1 MTIEDVNPQSVNRQ
15 SPIVNRKWTW
25 ALIAVLAV
33 SALVVGLLVPPAPQP
48 VDTAG
53 WNEIAARTI
62 PGAYHVHTTRSDGHG
77 DKHDVAVAAARAGLK
92 FVILTDHGDATRPP
106 DPPEYIDGV
115 LCLDAVEIST
125 DQGHLVALDMPRAPY
140 PLGGAADAVV
150 EDVHRLGGF
159 AIAAHPDSPRPAL
172 RWTDTEAPIDGLEWL
187 NADSEWRK
195 DSRSRLIRAGLGYFF
210 RPGPALA
217 SLMDRPAT
225 LARWDAL
232 AARRPIVGLAA
243 VDAHGGVGQRSEDVS
258 RSVAGTIGIPAYQAS
273 FRTLSN
279 RVILD
284 APPTGDA
291 ARDARAIYDAIRK
304 GSVFTTIDAL
314 ASPGLLDLRADGN
327 TVVAHA
333 ARPRGSELD
342 LFHAGS
348 TVSASNGDLR
358 EAATSPGP
366 YRVEVHLAH
375 APGDPPI
382 PWLVSNFVYVGAA
395 VPSNS
400 GSSGTGS
407 AAVPGSIAPFPWR
420 IEKDAASSAI
430 LRTREF
436 SVELEYQLAP
446 GSRNSQFVALAS
458 DVRDESFTAIRLGLQ
473 ADRPS
478 RVWVQ
483 VRSRVGRR
491 WGRTYYVDPAGTE
504 LLVRLADLRSMEEG
518 QVGAPDPRS
527 LSSILLVIDLTNAAP
542 GKSGRLTVL
551 SSALVK

>member
-1 MTIEDVNPQSVNRQ
+1 M
-15 SPIVNRKWTW
+15 
-25 ALIAVLAV
+25 ALIVIGATIWLVL
-33 SALVVGLLVPPAPQP
+33 PPAPQA
-48 VDTAG
+48 VDTTG
-53 WNEIAARTI
+53 WNEIAARTV

-77 DKHDVAVAAARAGLK
+77 DRRDVAAAAARAGLK
-92 FVILTDHGDATRPP
+92 FVIITDHGDATRPS

-172 RWTDTEAPIDGLEWL
+172 RWTDTEAPIDGVEWL

-195 DSRSRLIRAGLGYFF
+195 DSRSRLMRAGLGYFF

-232 AARRPIVGLAA
+232 AARRPIVGLGA
-243 VDAHGGVGQRSEDVS
+243 VDAHGGVGQRSEDAS
-258 RSVAGTIGIPAYQAS
+258 RSFAGTIGIPAYEAS

-284 APPTGDA
+284 APPSGDA

-314 ASPGLLDLRADGN
+314 ASPGLLDLHVDGN
-327 TVVAHA
+327 AVVADA

-342 LFHAGS
+342 LYLGGR

-358 EAATSPGP
+358 EAATRPGA
-366 YRVEVHLAH
+366 YRVEVHLPRG
-375 APGDPPI
+375 PGDPPI
-382 PWLVSNFVYVGAA
+382 PWLVSNLVYVGAPP
-395 VPSNS
+395 PSNS
-400 GSSGTGS
+400 GSSGATS
-407 AAVPGSIAPFPWR
+407 APVPGSIAPFPWR
-420 IEKDAASSAI
+420 IEKDAASRAI
-430 LRTREF
+430 LRTHEF
-436 SVELEYQLAP
+436 SVELEYQLAAGP
-446 GSRNSQFVALAS
+446 RNSQFVAVAT

-473 ADRPS
+473 ADHPS
-478 RVWVQ
+478 RIWVQ
-483 VRSRVGRR
+483 VRTQAGRR

-504 LLVRLADLRSMEEG
+504 LLVRLADLRPIGES
-518 QVGAPDPRS
+518 QVGAPDPKS

-542 GKSGRLTVL
+542 ANSGRLTIV

>member
-1 MTIEDVNPQSVNRQ
+1 VNRQ
-15 SPIVNRKWTW
+15 SPVVNRKWTR
-25 ALIAVLAV
+25 ALIAALAV
-33 SALVVGLLVPPAPQP
+33 SAVAFALVVPPAPDS
-48 VDTAG
+48 VETNG
-53 WNEIAARTI
+53 WTEIAARTI
-62 PGAYHVHTTRSDGHG
+62 AGAYHVHTTRSDGHG
-77 DKHDVAVAAARAGLK
+77 DKHDVAAAAARAGLK

-159 AIAAHPDSPRPAL
+159 AIAAHPDSAKPAL
-172 RWTDTEAPIDGLEWL
+172 RWTDPEAPIDGLEWL

-195 DSRSRLIRAGLGYFF
+195 DSRSRLIRAGLGYFL

-217 SLMDRPAT
+217 SLMDRPVT

-232 AARRPIVGLAA
+232 SARRPIVGLAA
-243 VDAHGGVGQRSEDVS
+243 VDAHGGVGQRSEDAS
-258 RSVAGTIGIPAYQAS
+258 RSLAGTIGIPAYQAS

-284 APPTGDA
+284 TPPSGDA

-314 ASPGLLDLRADGN
+314 ANPGFLDLRIDGN

-333 ARPRGSELD
+333 ARPRGSELE
-342 LFHAGS
+342 LLHGGGTAG
-348 TVSASNGDLR
+348 ASNGDLR
-358 EAATSPGP
+358 EPASSPGP

-382 PWLVSNFVYVGAA
+382 PWLVSNAVYVGAPP
-395 VPSNS
+395 PSNS
-400 GSSGTGS
+400 GSSGTS
-407 AAVPGSIAPFPWR
+407 RVAVPGSIAPFPWR

-430 LRTREF
+430 LRTHEF

-446 GSRNSQFVALAS
+446 GPRNSQFVALAT
-458 DVRDESFTAIRLGLQ
+458 DVRDESFTALRLGLQ
-473 ADRPS
+473 ADRPA
-478 RVWVQ
+478 RIWVQ
-483 VRSRVGRR
+483 VRTQAGRR

-504 LLVRLADLRSMEEG
+504 LLVRLTDLRSMGEG
-518 QVGAPDPRS
+518 QVGAPDPKS
-527 LSSILLVIDLTNAAP
+527 LSSILLVIDLMNAAP

-551 SSALVK
+551 SSALVN